1 MPLER
6 ARHDGAPYSRI
17 KAMLSASFRMIE
29 TPEDPRAEE
38 ETENSWNLAAIGASN
53 YEDVCA
59 YVCHLDAQRSPGGR
73 ASGPICLDTSTG
85 AKTEM
90 RIQLIPALA
99 TVFLALPALAGG
111 TNSAT
116 FTATQPITVG
126 TNQLKPGAYTF
137 QAADGQNEVEI
148 LQKGKLVA
156 KAPCHWVKL
165 SAKPM
170 ASEVDTD
177 SGKVTEVSFRG
188 NEQAVQID

>member
-1 MPLER
+1 
-6 ARHDGAPYSRI
+6 
-17 KAMLSASFRMIE
+17 MLSASFRMIA
-29 TPEDPRAEE
+29 TPEDKPKANEIY
-38 ETENSWNLAAIGASN
+38 NDWNFPTIGASN

-59 YVCHLDAQRSPGGR
+59 YVCSLGAQRSPGGR
-73 ASGPICLDTSTG
+73 ALGPICLDTSTG
-85 AKTEM
+85 AETEM
-90 RIQLIPALA
+90 RIRLISALA
-99 TVFLALPALAGG
+99 TVFFALPALAGG
-111 TNSAT
+111 ANSAT

-137 QAADGQNEVEI
+137 QVMEGQNEVEV

-165 SAKPM
+165 SAKPT

-188 NEQAVQID
+188 NDQAVQID

>member
-1 MPLER
+1 
-6 ARHDGAPYSRI
+6 
-17 KAMLSASFRMIE
+17 
-29 TPEDPRAEE
+29 
-38 ETENSWNLAAIGASN
+38 
-53 YEDVCA
+53 
-59 YVCHLDAQRSPGGR
+59 
-73 ASGPICLDTSTG
+73 
-85 AKTEM
+85 M
-90 RIQLIPALA
+90 RIRSIPALA
-99 TVFLALPALAGG
+99 ILFFALPAFAGS
-111 TNSAT
+111 TNSAN

-137 QAADGQNEVEI
+137 QVVDGQNEVEI